1 MLGGRH
7 DLHHNQVEYL
17 PYPSGM
23 FETIVNTM
31 AFSVYPDG
39 CKAMIEV
46 SRVLNHTGRPV
57 MVNVNEN
64 WLGTKIARIWESSE
78 DIWGSILY

>member
-1 MLGGRH
+1 
-7 DLHHNQVEYL
+7 
-17 PYPSGM
+17 M